1 MRVIVTGA
9 ASFIGSAVVRRLLN
23 QGDFVCAIVRPA
35 SRNLPGLMRKITEPE
50 QDRIEIVEMDLHQ
63 IDHLPERIPA
73 VCWDGWIHV
82 GWDGAGSE
90 NRTRKDVQQLN
101 VTQTLLAIRTA
112 EKLGCRRF
120 VFTGSQAEYG
130 IWHVPVTEETPC
142 HPVSEYGKAKA
153 AVAAAAGKLCQ
164 SLNIEYVH
172 TRIYSVYGPGDHPW
186 TLVNSCLRTW
196 QEGKTM
202 RLGACTQQ
210 WNFLY
215 IEDAAA
221 ALCCLLTEGKPGF
234 YNVAGADT
242 RCLRS
247 FIEEMYRLCG
257 KRGDYEYG
265 ERAQN
270 AEGAADLIP
279 DISRIL
285 ADTGW
290 RPRVSFEE
298 GIRRMLA
305 EEGAE

>member
-35 SRNLPGLMRKITEPE
+35 SRNLPGLMRKISEP
-50 QDRIEIVEMDLHQ
+50 DRIEIVEMDLHQ

-73 VCWDGWIHV
+73 GCWDGWIHV

-101 VTQTLLAIRTA
+101 VTQTILAIRTA

-142 HPVSEYGKAKA
+142 RPVSEYGKAKA
-153 AVAAAAGKLCQ
+153 AVAAAAGELCQ

-196 QEGKTM
+196 QEGNTM

-265 ERAQN
+265 ERPQN